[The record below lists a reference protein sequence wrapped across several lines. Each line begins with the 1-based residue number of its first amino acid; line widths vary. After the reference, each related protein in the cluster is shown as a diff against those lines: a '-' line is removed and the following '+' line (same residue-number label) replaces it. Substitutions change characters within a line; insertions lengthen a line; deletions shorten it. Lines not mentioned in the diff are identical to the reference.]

1 VSASLPPAGR
11 VGFVCDSEAWGGA
24 EVYLTHLLRRA
35 RSRGWAASLVCA
47 GDVAGRFAD
56 AVPEIPVAAVPLARH
71 TAEAPQVRAALAQ
84 QRPDVVVVNLVD
96 PASNAAAVAAALQ
109 VAPTVGVL
117 HLAGDTGTGERRS
130 RLAAL
135 YRAMAGVLTPAA
147 GARAQL
153 MADLG
158 LPGER
163 IRVVPNGVDLPA
175 VAAGPAEHGVP
186 RVGGLG
192 RLTDQKGFDVLLEAV
207 RRLVADGVAVDVVVG
222 GAGRDG
228 DRLRAAAAG
237 LPVSFVGFVDDPRAF
252 HADLDV
258 FCLSSRREA
267 LPLVLLE
274 AMSEGLPCVAT
285 DVGDVRTAVGDD
297 ALVVPPDD
305 PAALA
310 RALRRL
316 VTDAELRR
324 DLGLRARRRA
334 ERGFDADLMADRTFA
349 ELDRVRRGA
358 HFRAAAG

>member
-1 VSASLPPAGR
+1 
-11 VGFVCDSEAWGGA
+11 
-24 EVYLTHLLRRA
+24 
-35 RSRGWAASLVCA
+35 
-47 GDVAGRFAD
+47 
-56 AVPEIPVAAVPLARH
+56 
-71 TAEAPQVRAALAQ
+71 
-84 QRPDVVVVNLVD
+84 
-96 PASNAAAVAAALQ
+96 
-109 VAPTVGVL
+109 
-117 HLAGDTGTGERRS
+117 
-130 RLAAL
+130 
-135 YRAMAGVLTPAA
+135 
-147 GARAQL
+147 
-153 MADLG
+153 
-158 LPGER
+158 
-163 IRVVPNGVDLPA
+163 
-175 VAAGPAEHGVP
+175 
-186 RVGGLG
+186 VGGLG

-207 RRLVADGVAVDVVVG
+207 RRLVADGVALDVVVG

-334 ERGFDADLMADRTFA
+334 ERDFDADLMADRTFA